1 MFQRSVG
8 YRKKYLEV
16 LFLEREAFVLG
27 VHGWDSWLGVCDSGS
42 AGLGVQ
48 GWRGGTLGP
57 RFAGAAAAARF
68 ALAALQPQQK
78 SDRDFSIKP

>member
-1 MFQRSVG
+1 M
-8 YRKKYLEV
+8 V
-16 LFLEREAFVLG
+16 LRRLNPTLG
-27 VHGWDSWLGVCDSGS
+27 ISTRLKDVDSWESATPGPWLGVCDSGS

-78 SDRDFSIKP
+78 SDRDISFEP